1 VRLSR
6 LENPIS
12 FRRMAIVFVA
22 AFAIWLAGTAVAR
35 ADCMTAKDCLT
46 ASEWQTAIAEDYENK
61 AAWFRATSKQNFINS
76 YQWSQKA
83 IFAFHAGDGTAAV
96 WYKAIA
102 DDYASKSV
110 ADAKAADQYAAQ
122 AVFYRAG
129 AQNST
134 DRGMFIMTANAS
146 AGCPLQT
153 ADAGSQQD
161 IIACTAGAPHH
172 SPCKTQ
178 RHPHD
183 PSWGTLCDSEYFA
196 ICDADKDGHRTYI
209 EYDSVYSTNENVHQK
224 TQYDSYGRTAGKF
237 CTHEH
242 PSDSLFGIQ
251 RFRVCVENERGVN
264 DPQTGKATD
273 CSAWK
278 YWVDS

>member
-1 VRLSR
+1 MIIPRLPNS
-6 LENPIS
+6 L
-12 FRRMAIVFVA
+12 RRTGIALVA
-22 AFAIWLAGTAVAR
+22 AMALWLAGTAEAR
-35 ADCMTAKDCLT
+35 ADCMIAKDCLT
-46 ASEWQTAIAEDYENK
+46 AAEWQTAIADDYGNK
-61 AAWFRATSKQNFINS
+61 AAWFRATSKQNFIDA
-76 YQWSQKA
+76 YQWGQKA
-83 IFAFHAGDGTAAV
+83 TFAFYGGNATAAT
-96 WYKAIA
+96 WYKALA
-102 DDYASKSV
+102 DDYSRKSI
-110 ADAKAADQYAAQ
+110 ADGKAADQYAAQ
-122 AVFYRAG
+122 AVFYRAA

-161 IIACTAGAPHH
+161 IIACTAGAPHR
-172 SPCKTQ
+172 SNCKTQ

-209 EYDSVYSTNENVHQK
+209 EYDVVWSTGENIHQM
-224 TQYDSYGRTAGKF
+224 TQYDSYGRTDGKF
-237 CTHEH
+237 CYHEH
-242 PSDSLFGIQ
+242 PSDSLFHIQ

-278 YWVDS
+278 YWVDSQ